1 MWIRINDF
9 IINLDNVTNVN
20 IGKNTVYISF
30 NHAMTQLGQQD
41 THDNVYWNSLAFKRE
56 EISKNIWDFLD
67 RLPTEDENRPPGP
80 RVV

>member
-30 NHAMTQLGQQD
+30 NHAITQLGQQG
-41 THDNVYWNSLAFKRE
+41 THDNVYWNSLAFKKEDIPVRE
-56 EISKNIWDFLD
+56 MHFIEN
-67 RLPTEDENRPPGP
+67 LPTEKWEPE
-80 RVV
+80 